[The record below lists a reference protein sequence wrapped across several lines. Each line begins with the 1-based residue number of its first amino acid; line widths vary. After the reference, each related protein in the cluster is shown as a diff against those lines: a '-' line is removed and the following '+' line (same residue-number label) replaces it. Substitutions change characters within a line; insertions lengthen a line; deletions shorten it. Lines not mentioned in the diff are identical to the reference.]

1 MSFWPAII
9 LGIVGTYVEKLL
21 GYLVPAAWLSNPT
34 FKRAA
39 EALPLGLLAAL
50 IATQTLA
57 TGQLWELDGRLAGLL
72 VGAVALRL
80 RATFVVVV
88 VAAALVTALG
98 RAAGVLN

>member
-1 MSFWPAII
+1 MSFWPPIVLGI
-9 LGIVGTYVEKLL
+9 LGTYAEKLL

-50 IATQTLA
+50 IATQTLS
-57 TGQLWELDGRLAGLL
+57 TGQQWQLDGRVVGLI

-98 RAAGVLN
+98 RAAGIIA